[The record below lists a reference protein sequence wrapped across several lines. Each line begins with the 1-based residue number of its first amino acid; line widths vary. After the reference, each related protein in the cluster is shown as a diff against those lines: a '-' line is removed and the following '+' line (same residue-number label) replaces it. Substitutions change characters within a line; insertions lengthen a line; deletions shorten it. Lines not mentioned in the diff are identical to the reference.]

1 MTIYYNHIWNKMLVL
16 AKLVFMA
23 IALFM
28 FINLFLSDFEDKKN
42 AISYKIYLFLFVFVL
57 NFMFQIFANLIN
69 NKKILMVELIE
80 SSINNSLLA
89 IIAYGVYS
97 DLTYDGF
104 FRDYNNSQKTM
115 VLILL
120 IIGFITTIKILE
132 LLISSN

>member
-1 MTIYYNHIWNKMLVL
+1 MLVL

-69 NKKILMVELIE
+69 NKKISMVELIE

-89 IIAYGVYS
+89 VIAYGVYS

-104 FRDYNNSQKTM
+104 FKDYNHSQKTM

-120 IIGFITTIKILE
+120 IIGFIATIKILE
-132 LLISSN
+132 LLITSN

>member
-1 MTIYYNHIWNKMLVL
+1 MLVL

-23 IALFM
+23 VALFM
-28 FINLFLSDFEDKKN
+28 FINLFLSDFEDKRN

-57 NFMFQIFANLIN
+57 NFMFQIFANLLN
-69 NKKILMVELIE
+69 NKKISMIELIE

-89 IIAYGVYS
+89 VIAYGVYT

-104 FRDYNNSQKTM
+104 FKDYNHSQKTM

-120 IIGFITTIKILE
+120 VIGFIATIKILE

>member
-1 MTIYYNHIWNKMLVL
+1 MIVL
-16 AKLVFMA
+16 AKLFFMA

-57 NFMFQIFANLIN
+57 NFMFQIFTNLMN
-69 NKKILMVELIE
+69 NKKISMVELIE
-80 SSINNSLLA
+80 ASINNSLLA
-89 IIAYGVYS
+89 VIAYGVYS

-104 FRDYNNSQKTM
+104 FKDYNHSQKTM

>member
-1 MTIYYNHIWNKMLVL
+1 MLVL

-23 IALFM
+23 VSLFM
-28 FINLFLSDFEDKKN
+28 FINLFLYDFEDKKN
-42 AISYKIYLFLFVFVL
+42 AISYKIYLFLFVFIL

-69 NKKILMVELIE
+69 NIKISINEIIE

-89 IIAYGVYS
+89 VIAYGIYS
-97 DLTYDGF
+97 DLSYDKF
-104 FRDYNNSQKTM
+104 FDRYDHSQKILI
-115 VLILL
+115 LILL

>member
-1 MTIYYNHIWNKMLVL
+1 MLVL

>member
-1 MTIYYNHIWNKMLVL
+1 MLVL
-16 AKLVFMA
+16 VKLVFMA
-23 IALFM
+23 IVLFM

-89 IIAYGVYS
+89 VIAYGVYS
-97 DLTYDGF
+97 DLIYDGF
-104 FRDYNNSQKTM
+104 FKDYDHSQKTL